1 NPRRSDTSPL
11 DANRILKDYLL
22 QAAYH
27 VGSTGRHRLQEYY
40 RKAENEQRRSRLATA
55 KLLLRV
61 ARYMVQT
68 EMIYLP
74 LEILHPDMP
83 LPNGYIVAY
92 YQQVT
97 DALTAKWKHYNLAG
111 VPDDANY
118 LTKWKENV
126 SDIVAATEL
135 NN

>member
-1 NPRRSDTSPL
+1 
-11 DANRILKDYLL
+11 LL